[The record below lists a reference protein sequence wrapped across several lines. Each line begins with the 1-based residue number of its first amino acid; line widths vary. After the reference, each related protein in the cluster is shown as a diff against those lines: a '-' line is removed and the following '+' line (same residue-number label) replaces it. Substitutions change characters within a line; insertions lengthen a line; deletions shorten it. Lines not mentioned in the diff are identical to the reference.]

1 MDVHRAQLRDARQR
15 LRRLGRADALG
26 QAQVVAVADSVQ
38 RARTLLEMR
47 RPADAERELRGVLAQ
62 EPQHVTAHS
71 FLALALVQQGNVAEG
86 VAEAH
91 EAVRLAPDQWLT
103 HYMAGQ
109 VYQHAGRPDETI
121 AAINASLALEPE
133 FAPAWELLARA
144 HLMKGEWPETAEAA
158 RRGLALDPQDS
169 DLVSLLALALTK
181 TGEEEQAR
189 AAAAHAVQLDPESA
203 TAHLAYGRMALAFGD
218 PRRAAD
224 AFREVLRLAP
234 GFDEARDL
242 LVAALK
248 QRNPLYR
255 RLTRLQG
262 RFRGNRRLVFLL
274 PAVPPLIVFFVLVA
288 VLHWAAW
295 VAEAWTTL
303 RLARMKATRLLFS
316 DAEARAAL
324 MCCGLVAV
332 GAAVL
337 TLGVTLGLNAVG
349 TAGVAVMA
357 LVTSVQEA
365 VHTGSARGRTV
376 LYGWTALLALAIAA
390 SAVLTSP
397 TTALLCVY
405 AGLSTIW
412 VAAGIRRVLG
422 RV

>member
-1 MDVHRAQLRDARQR
+1 M
-15 LRRLGRADALG
+15 
-26 QAQVVAVADSVQ
+26 
-38 RARTLLEMR
+38 LLEMR

-71 FLALALVQQGNVAEG
+71 FLALALVQQGDVAEG

-109 VYQHAGRPDETI
+109 VYQHAGRPDEAM
-121 AAINASLALEPE
+121 AAINVSLALEPE
-133 FAPAWELLARA
+133 YAPAWELLARA
-144 HLMKGEWPETAEAA
+144 HLGKGEWPQTAEAA

-181 TGEEEQAR
+181 MGDEEQAT
-189 AAAAHAVQLDPESA
+189 AAAAHAVRLDPESP
-203 TAHLAYGRMALAFGD
+203 TAHLAYGRAALAFGD

-248 QRNPLYR
+248 DRNPLYR
-255 RLTRLQG
+255 RLARLRG
-262 RFRGNRRLVFLL
+262 VFRGGRRLVFLL
-274 PAVPPLIVFFVLVA
+274 PAAPPLVVFFILVA

-303 RLARMKATRLLFS
+303 RLARAKATRLLFS
-316 DAEARAAL
+316 DVEARVAVLCCCLVAAGAAL
-324 MCCGLVAV
+324 LA
-332 GAAVL
+332 
-337 TLGVTLGLNAVG
+337 LGGTLGLSAVG
-349 TAGVAVMA
+349 TAGVGVMA
-357 LVTSVQEA
+357 LVTPVQEA
-365 VHTGSARGRTV
+365 VHTGSARARTV
-376 LYGWTALLALAIAA
+376 LYAWTALLGLAVAV
-390 SAVLTSP
+390 SMVLTAP

-405 AGLSTIW
+405 AGLATIW
-412 VAAGIRRVLG
+412 VAAGVRRVLG
-422 RV
+422 HER